1 MDSDWM
7 PPKQEEKTMGQ
18 ELFSSETTTVKGPA
32 AGTQSYRP
40 ILYIGLGG
48 MGCRAIIG
56 LKTLAEKLPEEAR
69 RRMAFIAMDTQP
81 STDYAALGQNQY
93 VELGR
98 GIDPQVVARGDAQR
112 LGWWE
117 ELRGAYAA
125 PMVTAGAGKVRGVG
139 RIALLH
145 GPTVNRFLGLIDHH
159 ANALMTGIQRGTV
172 EPKVYLI
179 SSVAGGTGA
188 GCLLDVCQHVR
199 RRMTRQVGASVRIQ
213 GIFISP
219 DVLYQ
224 EAPRADHDDFKANA
238 YAVLKEMLHLY
249 SSVRGELY
257 APDTQGIGEAV
268 FHRTDLPGPIFFL
281 TGINEKGTVVADR
294 KEEVIEIVDQYL
306 LAEMRTLV
314 SKAGDAKIQDGEN
327 SMFTQVGNRAMP
339 RFLSSFGLVR
349 VGVPIS
355 LLEQVV
361 SLKILEETIAQETAL
376 EKWEDEATQ
385 WVRAWID
392 RNDLAEDSCD
402 RLQMA
407 IRSDGNGSPID
418 VPVDVAG
425 TILKKSYPKMMPC
438 AQQEFDDHVV
448 SLQEQF
454 EGILQDNA
462 SAISSRSLGE
472 FEARFL
478 GAYSEGTLAGA
489 VQLLREAKLQ
499 LKQHLGAVEQEL
511 QVGLVELENLRR
523 GVGDSVG
530 LVGQAAVAGIFTRGR
545 LTRDAVGLFQET
557 LQNFLRKQVEVWSR
571 EGAKSVYDSMLQKL
585 DDLEGKWDRLKDL
598 KSRVEMSRQKRFDL
612 AVKLSAYADFDR
624 RGPGNFI
631 SLVGPGC
638 LDDLYSSWLGAE
650 RVGTIARRA
659 RQAWRKSGLLLS
671 VEAEAAWLSVAV
683 GPVEKEVKEGLSG
696 FTVLASIQRY
706 YQSEADLRGLFDRL
720 QVLGSSLFP
729 VDPNRREDLYQKAW
743 VVSAHADLMA
753 AVKTLC
759 AQYFSKDEGGL
770 TYAQAETPYELG
782 FYSLTHGFTAH
793 SLTRM
798 SDYLLNYE
806 KRQRGYQASLAGQG
820 AAIPPVHGWLGAE
833 AWREV
838 TPRSDEDAE
847 TLQWFILGRAFS
859 HLFPSAVTAEG
870 RPDDRKN
877 QAFVYR
883 RGSYYYVDMPEKKG
897 RRIVNAE
904 LRLGNS
910 LSDAVKAFQLKPHV
924 REHIQKL
931 VEKELHDRGAAEIG
945 QRLVSEYL
953 PVLDEELEATRRSK
967 ASRDGS
973 GFEKARLLAEMKGA
987 LEEYIT
993 YNLGTEGA

>member
-7 PPKQEEKTMGQ
+7 PPKQDEKSMGE
-18 ELFSSETTTVKGPA
+18 ELFSAGKTGPA
-32 AGTQSYRP
+32 GPASGTQSYRP
-40 ILYIGLGG
+40 ILYIGMGG
-48 MGCRAIIG
+48 IGCRVVIG

-81 STDYAALGQNQY
+81 GTDYSDLSQNQY

-172 EPKVYLI
+172 EPKVYI
-179 SSVAGGTGA
+179 VSSIAGGTGA

-213 GIFISP
+213 AILVSP

-238 YAVLKEMLHLY
+238 YAVLKEVLHLY
-249 SSVRGELY
+249 SSLRGEVY

-268 FHRTDLPGPIFFL
+268 FNRTDLPGPIFFL

-294 KEEVIEIVDQYL
+294 KDEVIEIIDQYL

-327 SMFTQVGNRAMP
+327 SMFTQVGNRSMP
-339 RFLSSFGLVR
+339 RLLSSFGLVR
-349 VGVPIS
+349 VGVPIT
-355 LLEQVV
+355 LLQQVL
-361 SLKILEETIAQETAL
+361 SLKILEETIAQVTAL
-376 EKWEDEATQ
+376 AKWADEASQ
-385 WVRAWID
+385 WVRYWND

-407 IRSDGNGSPID
+407 IRSDGNGSPMD

-425 TILKKSYPKMMPC
+425 TILKKSYSKMMAF
-438 AQQEFDDHVV
+438 AQQEFDDHVA
-448 SLQEQF
+448 SLAEQF
-454 EGILQDNA
+454 EGILQENA
-462 SAISSRSLGE
+462 ANIAARSQGE
-472 FEARFL
+472 FDARFL

-489 VQLLREAKLQ
+489 VQLLREAKMQ
-499 LKQHLGAVEQEL
+499 LKQHLGAIESEIQT
-511 QVGLVELENLRR
+511 GLVDLENLRH

-545 LTRDAVGLFQET
+545 LTKDAVGLFQET
-557 LQNFLRKQVEVWSR
+557 LQNFLRKQIEVWSR
-571 EGAKSVYDSMLQKL
+571 EGAKSVYDTLLQKL

-598 KSRVEMSRQKRFDL
+598 KARVEMSCQKRFDL
-612 AVKLSAYADFDR
+612 AVKLASYADFDR
-624 RGPGNFI
+624 RGPGNFV

-671 VEAEAAWLSVAV
+671 LDAEAEWLGAAL
-683 GPVEKEVKEGLSG
+683 GPVEREVRDGLAG
-696 FTVLASIQRY
+696 FTVLATIQRY

-729 VDPNRREDLYQKAW
+729 VDANRREDMYQKAW
-743 VVSAHADLMA
+743 VVSAHQELMA
-753 AVKTLC
+753 AVKDLC

-770 TYAQAETPYELG
+770 TYAHAETPYELG

-793 SLTRM
+793 SLTRI
-798 SDYLLNYE
+798 SDYQLNYE
-806 KRQRGYQASLAGQG
+806 KRQRGYQASLSGSG

-833 AWREV
+833 AWRDV

-859 HLFPSAVTAEG
+859 YLFPSVTTPDG
-870 RPDDRKN
+870 KPDDRKN
-877 QAFVYR
+877 NAFIYR

-897 RRIVNAE
+897 RRVVTAE

-910 LSDAVKAFQLKPHV
+910 LADAVKAFQLKPHV

-931 VEKELHDRGAAEIG
+931 VEKELHDRGAADIG
-945 QRLVSEYL
+945 QRLMAEYL
-953 PVLDEELEATRRSK
+953 PVLDEELEITRRSK

-993 YNLGTEGA
+993 FNLGAEGV